1 MTQQPATQP
10 SRSYLRLV
18 DRYASYFD
26 RPELRLK
33 FLSRTL
39 AKQTERQER
48 WHQRFGRIAFVE
60 RTRLYRWLL
69 DLQFF
74 RTIFVEFKLLLPSA
88 IGEQY
93 SMWREAP
100 WSARFYFHLYQARHL
115 LYLVFIGIAIGSLA
129 GAVALGR
136 QATDLIRRSVVRT
149 DRPASLKAQPEA
161 SLTYLPGYRS
171 DRVWMVENTAGY
183 ERYSNGARIQTTHE
197 TTNHARLYSLFSHN
211 LSEAASVEV
220 QRQPIGIVYHSSESD
235 MLPFV
240 ADNSDSIRSL
250 AEGLREYV
258 RRHRSY
264 NYLID
269 RFGEIHRIVK
279 DEHAANH
286 AGHSVWADDKYL
298 YVGLNE
304 SFLGICFESTSATG
318 TLDEQLTEAQLISG
332 RALTAILRSKY
343 HISDANCTTH
353 GLVSI
358 DPARLTI
365 AHHHDW
371 VRNFPFAA
379 FNLSDKYVEPPASVS
394 LYGFGTDNEVMSKLG
409 GQTWPGAVSAE
420 IAFRQTAKGEGLS
433 VEDSRK
439 RRATIYRAQMDK
451 ERLLRQQTVA
461 EAVAGGER

>member
-1 MTQQPATQP
+1 MSQLPATQA

-26 RPELRLK
+26 RPELRLR
-33 FLSRTL
+33 FLNRTL

-48 WHQRFGRIAFVE
+48 WHRRFGRIAFLE
-60 RTRLYRWLL
+60 RTKLYRWLL
-69 DLQFF
+69 DLQLF
-74 RTIFVEFKLLLPSA
+74 RTIFVEFKLLLPNA
-88 IGEQY
+88 IGEQRR
-93 SMWREAP
+93 MWLEAP

-115 LYLVFIGIAIGSLA
+115 LSLLFIGIAIGSVA

-136 QATDLIRRSVVRT
+136 QASDLIRRSMVGT
-149 DRPASLKAQPEA
+149 DRPSSAKALAES
-161 SLTYLPGYRS
+161 SLTHLPDFRS
-171 DRVWMVENTAGY
+171 DRVWMVEKSEGY
-183 ERYSNGARIQTTHE
+183 ERYSNGARILTTHE
-197 TTNHARLYSLFSHN
+197 TTNHARVYSLFSHK
-211 LSEAASVEV
+211 LAEVASVEV
-220 QRQPIGIVYHSSESD
+220 ERQPIGIVYHSSESD

-264 NYLID
+264 NYIID

-286 AGHSVWADDKYL
+286 AGHSVWADEKYL

-343 HISDANCTTH
+343 GISDANCTTH

-379 FNLSDKYVEPPASVS
+379 FSLSDKYSKPPPSVS
-394 LYGFGTDNEVMSKLG
+394 LYGFGTDIEVMSKLG

-420 IAFRQTAKGEGLS
+420 IAFKQAAEAEGLS
-433 VEDSRK
+433 VEDARQ
-439 RRATIYRAQMDK
+439 RRAGVYRAQMDK
-451 ERLLRQQTVA
+451 ERVLRQQTVA
-461 EAVAGGER
+461 EAVTGGER